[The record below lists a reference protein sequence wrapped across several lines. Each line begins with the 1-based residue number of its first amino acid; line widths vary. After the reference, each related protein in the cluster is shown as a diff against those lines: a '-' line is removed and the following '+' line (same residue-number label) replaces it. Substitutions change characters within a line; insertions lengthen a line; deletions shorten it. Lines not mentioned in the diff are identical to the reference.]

1 MQLTGRLP
9 RWFESVHRPPGDGGT
24 ANNPRKSWIS
34 GPPQTR
40 LMAAQETPASLGG
53 ADARR
58 VAAAIA
64 MELRDGRI
72 GAGISQATAARAAG
86 LSPSQWGRL
95 ERNEL
100 DAPDLD
106 QVCRAAR
113 ALGLRGH
120 LKLYPAGE
128 PVRDSAQLNLLARF
142 EAALG
147 PPLRMRREVPIP
159 IIGDLR
165 AWDAM
170 VDGDGRPFFVEGES
184 HVHDIQEVDR
194 RIARKQR
201 DDPRATTVVLI
212 LTRSDHHRRL
222 LATHREALR
231 ELLPLDGVTILR
243 SIRSG
248 RRPPASGIALL

>member
-1 MQLTGRLP
+1 
-9 RWFESVHRPPGDGGT
+9 
-24 ANNPRKSWIS
+24 
-34 GPPQTR
+34 
-40 LMAAQETPASLGG
+40 MAAQDTPASLGG

-58 VAAAIA
+58 VAAAVA
-64 MELRDGRI
+64 TELREGRI

-100 DAPDLD
+100 DAPDLV
-106 QVCRAAR
+106 QVCQAAR
-113 ALGLRGH
+113 ALGLRGS

-128 PVRDSAQLNLLARF
+128 PVRDAAQLNLLARF

-147 PPLRMRREVPIP
+147 RPLRMRREVPIP

-184 HVHDIQEVDR
+184 HVRDVQEVDR
-194 RIARKQR
+194 RITLKQR
-201 DDPRATTVVLI
+201 DDPRATTVI
-212 LTRSDHHRRL
+212 LVMTRSDHHRRL

-231 ELLPLDGVTILR
+231 GLLPLDGVTILR

-248 RRPPASGIALL
+248 RRPPASGLVLL

>member
-1 MQLTGRLP
+1 
-9 RWFESVHRPPGDGGT
+9 
-24 ANNPRKSWIS
+24 
-34 GPPQTR
+34 
-40 LMAAQETPASLGG
+40 MAAQDTPASLGA

-64 MELRDGRI
+64 TELRDGRI

-86 LSPSQWGRL
+86 LSTSQWGRL

-100 DAPDLD
+100 EAPDLV

-120 LKLYPAGE
+120 VKLYPAGE
-128 PVRDSAQLNLLARF
+128 PVRDSAQLNLLTRF

-159 IIGDLR
+159 IQGDMR

-170 VDGDGRPFFVEGES
+170 VDGDGPPFFVEGES
-184 HVHDIQEVDR
+184 HVRDIQDVDR
-194 RIARKQR
+194 RITLKQR
-201 DDPRATTVVLI
+201 DDPRATTVVLV

-222 LATHREALR
+222 LETHREALR
-231 ELLPLDGVTILR
+231 ALLPLDGVTILR

-248 RRPPASGIALL
+248 KRPTASGLLLL